1 MKKIITFAL
10 AFIVLATL
18 TVSCKKDKP
27 LEEEKEDYVD
37 IELGF
42 KKNSY
47 PNKYGYIIES
57 GKMEVAII
65 LNATNSIKPEII
77 LRKRISFGE
86 TVPVKFPKRHDRS
99 YTIIATNTS
108 ILDNVSAAS
117 ADYLVSVDIDRIY
130 KNLPNTVNTPYF
142 ILKERRNTY
151 NDIPSV
157 QNYWDF
163 NLTSPYIYKWS
174 NSQYSQIERP

>member
-1 MKKIITFAL
+1 MKQLLIFAS
-10 AFIVLATL
+10 AFIVLISL
-18 TVSCKKDKP
+18 TTSCKKNKP

-37 IELGF
+37 IEIGF

-47 PNKYGYIIES
+47 PNKDGYIIES

-65 LNATNSIKPEII
+65 LNGTNEKKPEII

-86 TVPVKFPKRHDRS
+86 TVPVKFPKRNDRS
-99 YTIIATNTS
+99 YTIIATNTEFLVGIS
-108 ILDNVSAAS
+108 AEGIVSTNVEA
-117 ADYLVSVDIDRIY
+117 LY
-130 KNLPNTVNTPYF
+130 KNLPDIVNTPYF

-163 NLTSPYIYKWS
+163 KLTSPYIYKRS
-174 NSQYSQIERP
+174 NGQYSQIQLP